1 MCPVFN
7 IMEANKYSWR
17 TDSQACDAPEI
28 PGIYSTGSCDE
39 DHFREK
45 LCTLDQFDL
54 YPSTYGFGSNPIN
67 GPDGPGGID
76 TQCIFH
82 VKIDFN
88 TDESGYVFTDYV
100 VTLT

>member
-1 MCPVFN
+1 MPSYNSDGKPNISDMFYYCCTHEGGSRCPVFN

-17 TDSQACDAPEI
+17 TNSQACDAPEI
-28 PGIYSTGSCDE
+28 PGIYPIDSCDN
-39 DHFREK
+39 DHSREK

-76 TQCIFH
+76 T
-82 VKIDFN
+82 
-88 TDESGYVFTDYV
+88 
-100 VTLT
+100 